1 MKLIILI
8 PIIFLIAC
16 NSAPPDAKDFNIDA
30 CYQFA
35 RCMYDN
41 QKNED
46 KSICVPL
53 SSECRAFQRFEYCKN
68 PENLPERMDFDKC
81 WLLLNQK

>member
-1 MKLIILI
+1 MRAL
-8 PIIFLIAC
+8 IFLLLLTLISC
-16 NSAPPDAKDFNIDA
+16 NSSPPERKDFDIDA

-46 KSICVPL
+46 KSICTPFA
-53 SSECRAFQRFEYCKN
+53 SECRAFQRFEYCKN
-68 PENLPERMDFDKC
+68 PENRPERMDFDKC
-81 WLLLNQK
+81 